1 MIEKLFFPA
10 FGNIL
15 VLVVVFSIIKIPIK
29 KVIEKLMFPSFA
41 NILVLIVLKTS
52 N

>member
-1 MIEKLFFPA
+1 MFFPA

-15 VLVVVFSIIKIPIK
+15 VLVVAFPIKIQIK
-29 KVIEKLMFPSFA
+29 KYIEQLILPAFG
-41 NILVLIVLKTS
+41 NVLVLVVAFP

>member
-15 VLVVVFSIIKIPIK
+15 VLVVAFPIKILIK
-29 KVIEKLMFPSFA
+29 KYIIEQLIFPAFG
-41 NILVLIVLKTS
+41 NILVLVVS
-52 N
+52 FPN